1 MTVHIPEVKCVLG
14 EPISMQDAWRRAFE
28 SALVDRFK
36 ELGADGF
43 ASADER
49 AEWTAKMQILSGGKN
64 TIKWVNDGATTPLY
78 FPSIMVKF
86 PAVRIKDVLQNSTNE
101 NLHPAFIVGSTIYP
115 EFYAGKYQ
123 AYSIT
128 SNAKD
133 IGLSLYGVDPKTSIS
148 FDASF
153 SLCGNGGTGHHLI
166 TNAEWALISLLAK
179 NVNSYQPKGN
189 NNHGRDYQD
198 PDDLRY
204 YGIPTYITGDKIA
217 RVGCGTG
224 PVSWAHDGTPWG
236 CFDMNG
242 NVYEYCSGLRLAAG
256 EINIIK
262 NNDAADS
269 TIDVS
274 RDSALWQGILLPD
287 GTLVAPET
295 TFISDSDEAP
305 TIGTGNATLKYDG
318 TSPISIVTEITTRHV
333 DSEYSNNSF
342 DDVSGTSLPEI
353 ASSLCVAPETSGENA
368 HGGDYFYMRNQLSGI
383 YSETLARRGGT
394 WYTGSQRG
402 VFYLDLSTHRS
413 VAASSIGARPAF
425 VNL

>member
-1 MTVHIPEVKCVLG
+1 MTMNIPEVKCVLG
-14 EPISMQDAWRRAFE
+14 EPIAMQDAWRRAFE

-128 SNAKD
+128 SNAKS
-133 IGLSLYGVDPKTSIS
+133 IGLSLYGVDPKTSIN

-166 TNAEWALISLLAK
+166 TNAEWALIALLAK
-179 NVNSYQPKGN
+179 NANSYQPKGN
-189 NNHGRDYQD
+189 NNYGKDYQD

-204 YGIPTYITGDKIA
+204 YGIPTYITSDKIA

-236 CFDMNG
+236 VYDMNG
-242 NVYEYCSGLRLAAG
+242 NVYEYCSGLRLGAG

-274 RDSALWQGILLPD
+274 RDSAFWQGILPD
-287 GTLVAPET
+287 GTLVTPET
-295 TFISDSDEAP
+295 TFVSDSDEAP
-305 TIGTGNATLKYDG
+305 TLSGANATLKYDG
-318 TSPISIVTEITTRHV
+318 TMPISVVTAITVRHTGTE
-333 DSEYSNNSF
+333 SSSNQF
-342 DDVSGTSLPEI
+342 DDVSGVGLPEI
-353 ASSLCVAPETSGENA
+353 ASSLCVAPEVSGNNE
-368 HGGDYFYMRNQLSGI
+368 HGGDYLYMRNQLSGS
-383 YSETLARRGGT
+383 YSETLSRRGGC
-394 WYTGSQRG
+394 WGYGSGGG
-402 VFYLDLSTHRS
+402 VFALSLLSARS
-413 VAASSIGARPAF
+413 YSLSVLGARPAF

>member
-14 EPISMQDAWRRAFE
+14 EPIAMQDAWRRAFE

-49 AEWTAKMQILSGGKN
+49 AEWTAKMQN

-86 PAVRIKDVLQNSTNE
+86 PAVRIKDVLQNSTND

-166 TNAEWALISLLAK
+166 TNAEWALINLLAK
-179 NVNSYQPKGN
+179 NINSYQPKGN
-189 NNHGRDYQD
+189 NSYGKDYQD

-204 YGIPTYITGDKIA
+204 YGIPTYMWSDKIA

-236 CFDMNG
+236 VYDMNG
-242 NVYEYCSGLRLAAG
+242 NINEYVSGLRLGAG
-256 EINIIK
+256 EIQIIT
-262 NNDAADS
+262 NNDAADNS
-269 TIDVS
+269 IDVS
-274 RDSALWQGILLPD
+274 RDSALWKAIKASD
-287 GTLVAPET
+287 GSLVTPET
-295 TFISDSDEAP
+295 TFASDADTDPSLSGA
-305 TIGTGNATLKYDG
+305 NATLKYDG
-318 TSPISIVTEITTRHV
+318 TSPISVVTEITTRTE
-333 DSEYSNNSF
+333 SSASSPF
-342 DDVSGTSLPEI
+342 DDITGVTLPEI
-353 ASSLCVAPETSGENA
+353 AASLCVAPEVSGENA
-368 HGGDYFYMRNQLSGI
+368 HGGDYFYMQNQLSGS
-383 YSETLARRGGT
+383 YSETLARRGGA
-394 WYTGSQRG
+394 WSAGGRGG
-402 VFYLDLSTHRS
+402 VFGLALSGARSAAPGDL
-413 VAASSIGARPAF
+413 GARPAF